1 MARNLST
8 PIYSGKLTLDRVTGL
23 RADRR
28 GAIPAKS
35 LLKPDTSFKQPTK
48 SMKTVAN
55 VTSDGLKKS

>member
-8 PIYSGKLTLDRVTGL
+8 PIYSGSLKLDKVTGL

-28 GAIPAKS
+28 KAIPAKN
-35 LLKPDTSFKQPTK
+35 LLKPDTSLPKPTK

>member
-8 PIYSGKLTLDRVTGL
+8 AVYSGSLKLDKVTGL

-28 GAIPAKS
+28 KAIPAKS
-35 LLKPDTSFKQPTK
+35 LLKKDTSFPQPQR

-55 VTSDGLKKS
+55 VTSDGLKK

>member
-8 PIYSGKLTLDRVTGL
+8 AVYSGSLNLNKVTGL

-28 GAIPAKS
+28 PAIPAKS
-35 LLKPDTSFKQPTK
+35 LLKPDTSLPQPTR

-55 VTSDGLKKS
+55 VTSDGLKK